1 MRAIDSWQMTC
12 RADLYKCLSHCI
24 TPVPSP
30 AERYISITD
39 SHLRFDIWF
48 EVRSQAAQRELSGIP
63 QFVAEMTITLHTKY
77 VKINIPSCRI
87 KYNKESQVSLFSI
100 S

>member
-1 MRAIDSWQMTC
+1 MPLTLHNSRPFPC
-12 RADLYKCLSHCI
+12 RKIYFHN
-24 TPVPSP
+24 
-30 AERYISITD
+30 TD

-48 EVRSQAAQRELSGIP
+48 EVRSQAAQRKLSGIP

>member
-1 MRAIDSWQMTC
+1 MPLTLHNYRPFPC
-12 RADLYKCLSHCI
+12 RK
-24 TPVPSP
+24 
-30 AERYISITD
+30 RYFHNKD
-39 SHLRFDIWF
+39 SHLRFDIRF
-48 EVRSQAAQRELSGIP
+48 EVRSQAAQSKLSGIP
-63 QFVAEMTITLHTKY
+63 QLVAEMTITLHTKY